1 MGMATRYCSRKAV
14 SRVANFSTSWTV
26 FIQTPP
32 GCHCPLGHLRLGRQG
47 LAHLI
52 APQGGRLG
60 VPARSFRTALAA
72 MISKKDG
79 PPRLVSGRASRMIST
94 PWLSLN
100 VFSLFL
106 TRKHFRDN
114 KDRGQKRGR
123 PAPDRVQVRKGFFNS
138 VWLRSLGRGPVKPR
152 AAEMSGLRE
161 QVPEGGEPGL
171 GRLRGLLRLPWV
183 LQAHPVLL
191 PGPAL
196 PQGLPHAVQPVL
208 GLILGGGPQEPPAAG
223 DQLGAAVAV
232 RRPRRPA
239 ALREAALRARALLPL
254 GQRRSS
260 SGESSPPLRRAQR
273 PETPERAAEPWGQ
286 KEAFRP
292 QACPFTTENR
302 PRV

>member
-1 MGMATRYCSRKAV
+1 M
-14 SRVANFSTSWTV
+14 
-26 FIQTPP
+26 
-32 GCHCPLGHLRLGRQG
+32 
-47 LAHLI
+47 
-52 APQGGRLG
+52 
-60 VPARSFRTALAA
+60 AA

-292 QACPFTTENR
+292 QACLFTTENR